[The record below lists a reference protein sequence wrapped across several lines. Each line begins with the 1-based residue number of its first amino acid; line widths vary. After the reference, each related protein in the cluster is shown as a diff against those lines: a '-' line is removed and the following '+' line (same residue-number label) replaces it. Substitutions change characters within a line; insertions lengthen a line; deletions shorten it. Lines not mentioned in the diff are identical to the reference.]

1 MRLYTASIIANSEI
15 RPGVHLLEIYLPQ
28 LAQSVQPGQYC
39 MVRCCHPTASDPLL
53 RRPFFVH
60 SVRRD
65 QGTCAFLVHVRGRG
79 TAWLAEQGVGAA
91 LDIMGPLGHG
101 WEIRSTVRNLLL
113 VSDGATIPAV
123 TLLAQVASEQELAVT
138 LVGQFATV
146 EEAYPPTLL
155 PPEVEYHIV
164 TAGSGSEPAGQSR
177 QQDEIVTVLGEYLLW
192 ADAAYLNVSR
202 ETSVTLYN
210 RYERLRVKHFAQ
222 GTLLYPLVCGN
233 GVCLTCNVET
243 RGGMKLVCRDGP
255 VFVLRDIVR

>member
-1 MRLYTASIIANSEI
+1 MRLYTAPIIANSEI

-28 LAQSVQPGQYC
+28 LAQSVQAGQYC
-39 MVRCCHPTASDPLL
+39 MVRCCHPTANDPLL

-65 QGTCAFLVHVRGRG
+65 QGTCTFLVHVRGRG
-79 TAWLAEQGVGAA
+79 TAWLAGQGAGVA

-113 VSDGATIPAV
+113 VSDGSAISSV
-123 TLLAQVASEQELAVT
+123 TLLAQVANEQELAVT

-146 EEAYPPTLL
+146 EEAYPPALL

-164 TAGSGSEPAGQSR
+164 TPGSGSGQPG
-177 QQDEIVTVLGEYLLW
+177 QFGKPDEIVAALGEYLPW

-210 RYERLRVKHFAQ
+210 RYERLRGKHFAQ
-222 GTLLYPLVCGN
+222 GTLLYPLVCGS
-233 GVCLTCNVET
+233 GICLTCSVET
-243 RGGMKLVCRDGP
+243 RGGTKLLCRDGL
-255 VFVLRDIVR
+255 VFALHDIAR